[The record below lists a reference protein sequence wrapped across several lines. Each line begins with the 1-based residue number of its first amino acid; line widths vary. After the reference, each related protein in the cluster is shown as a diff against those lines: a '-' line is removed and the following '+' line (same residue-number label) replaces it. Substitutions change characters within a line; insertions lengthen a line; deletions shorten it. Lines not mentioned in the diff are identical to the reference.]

1 MAGLQ
6 TKIELLESKQKI
18 WRRLILPDHL
28 SFRRF
33 HRAIQIAMGWQDYH
47 LYEFIFKQENLRI
60 TNDEEVYNDAKQ
72 AIAMYKGKTITEEMD
87 PFGFIKRSLENEV
100 KLSHEVK
107 INSYLQKYKTLEY
120 VYDFGDYWQ
129 HQITVE
135 KVIDEYD
142 QIYPEVIEWEG
153 DCPPEDVGG
162 PGGYQE
168 FLSVIKNPK
177 DSDYKETKVWAKS
190 QGYKPYDVEQVNK
203 TLKTRFSIRELI

>member
-1 MAGLQ
+1 MKAYQIEIKLLG
-6 TKIELLESKQKI
+6 TKLKI
-18 WRRLILPDHL
+18 QRKMILPEDF

-33 HRAIQIAMGWQDYH
+33 HSAIQIVMGWQDYH
-47 LYEFIFKQENLRI
+47 LYEFIIKQEHLRI
-60 TNDEEVYNDAKQ
+60 TNDEEAYNDAKQ
-72 AIAMYKGKTITEEMD
+72 AIAMYTGKTITEEMD
-87 PFGFIKRSLENEV
+87 PFGFIKRSIENEI
-100 KLSHEVK
+100 KLSREVK
-107 INSYLQKYKTLEY
+107 INSYLQKYKSFEY

-135 KVIDEYD
+135 KVIDDYN
-142 QIYPEVIEWEG
+142 QIYPQVIEWEG

-168 FLSVIKNPK
+168 FLSVINNPK
-177 DSDYKETKVWAKS
+177 DSDYIETKVWAKS